1 MSALTHA
8 IAGLLVKK
16 LSETEDIITLMF
28 SMVVL
33 MTPITFLPAVFVWET
48 PSNFSEIFILILI
61 AIIATLGNF
70 FWTRAISLSK
80 LTNLMPFDFSK
91 LIFATF
97 LGFIFFNEQIDSIT
111 IICGIGI
118 VFCNSMLFKRLN
130 FEKK

>member
-48 PSNFSEIFILILI
+48 PNDFSVIFILILI

>member
-1 MSALTHA
+1 
-8 IAGLLVKK
+8 
-16 LSETEDIITLMF
+16 
-28 SMVVL
+28 MVVL

>member
-1 MSALTHA
+1 
-8 IAGLLVKK
+8 
-16 LSETEDIITLMF
+16 
-28 SMVVL
+28 
-33 MTPITFLPAVFVWET
+33 
-48 PSNFSEIFILILI
+48 
-61 AIIATLGNF
+61 
-70 FWTRAISLSK
+70 
-80 LTNLMPFDFSK
+80 MPFDFSK

>member
-97 LGFIFFNEQIDSIT
+97 LGFIFF
-111 IICGIGI
+111 
-118 VFCNSMLFKRLN
+118 
-130 FEKK
+130 